1 VFNKQTRQND
11 EARMSDEANDEFRMS
26 NVEGMTKPEALTNE
40 QKLRIATSS
49 LEHSNSFRHSSFV
62 IRHSAVAI
70 WFVICFSVFAEPTP
84 SAKDILDSVRM
95 LESRQQID
103 LQGQL
108 RQDDMV
114 IPFRLMQNGPLIR
127 YTFTNPDETLELRL
141 GENSSRLELVS
152 DAGTEKVG
160 ASKLQEKIRGTIVTY
175 GDLAFKF
182 LYWPSA
188 RLLGEEKVRTRKCWK
203 LQLRAPSKD
212 SPYSNV
218 LLWVD
223 KASAA
228 LMRMEGYDWDAK
240 LIKRF
245 EVVSAQKIE
254 GRWFL
259 KQMRVEQ
266 FQPGTNHVEGRAY
279 LEIKR

>member
-1 VFNKQTRQND
+1 
-11 EARMSDEANDEFRMS
+11 
-26 NVEGMTKPEALTNE
+26 MTKIRSDARL
-40 QKLRIATSS
+40 LSFG
-49 LEHSNSFRHSSFV
+49 FRHSFVICHWSFV
-62 IRHSAVAI
+62 ICLTLASACILA
-70 WFVICFSVFAEPTP
+70 APPP
-84 SAKDILDSVRM
+84 SAKEILDSVRM

-108 RQDDMV
+108 RQEDTV

-152 DAGTEKVG
+152 DAGTQKVG
-160 ASKLQEKIRGTIVTY
+160 TSKLQEKIRGTIVTY

-182 LYWPSA
+182 LYWSNA
-188 RLLGEEKVRTRKCWK
+188 RVLGEENVRTRKCWK
-203 LQLRAPSKD
+203 LQLRAPSRE

-266 FQPGTNHVEGRAY
+266 LQPGTNHVEARAY
-279 LEIKR
+279 VEIKR

>member
-1 VFNKQTRQND
+1 MTND
-11 EARMSDEANDEFRMS
+11 ET
-26 NVEGMTKPEALTNE
+26 MTKPR
-40 QKLRIATSS
+40 LRSRHPERSRRTPRHYFKAFATGF
-49 LEHSNSFRHSSFV
+49 LDFARNDKNS
-62 IRHSAVAI
+62 IRYSC
-70 WFVICFSVFAEPTP
+70 FVICFALTTPSVFAEPQP

-95 LESRQQID
+95 IESRQQID

-108 RQDDMV
+108 RQDDV
-114 IPFRLMQNGPLIR
+114 LIPFRLVQNGPLIR

-182 LYWPSA
+182 LYWPTA
-188 RLLGEEKVRTRKCWK
+188 RVLGEEKVRTRKCWK
-203 LQLRAPSKD
+203 LQLRAPSRE
-212 SPYSNV
+212 SPYSNL

-223 KASAA
+223 KASGA
-228 LMRMEGYDWDAK
+228 LMRVEGYDWDAK

-266 FQPGTNHVEGRAY
+266 FQPGTNRVEARAY

>member
-1 VFNKQTRQND
+1 MR
-11 EARMSDEANDEFRMS
+11 
-26 NVEGMTKPEALTNE
+26 NVETSSNAQMTKIRP
-40 QKLRIATSS
+40 KIC
-49 LEHSNSFRHSSFV
+49 HSSFGFRHYVV
-62 IRHSAVAI
+62 IRHST
-70 WFVICFSVFAEPTP
+70 FVICVALAALSVFAEPPP

-95 LESRQQID
+95 IESRQQID

-108 RQDDMV
+108 RQDDVV
-114 IPFRLMQNGPLIR
+114 IPFRLVQNGPLLR

-160 ASKLQEKIRGTIVTY
+160 ASKLQEKIRGTILMY

-182 LYWPSA
+182 LYWPTA
-188 RLLGEEKVRTRKCWK
+188 RVLGEENVRTRKCWK
-203 LQLRAPSKD
+203 LQLRAPSRE
-212 SPYSNV
+212 SSYSNV

-223 KASAA
+223 KASGA

-266 FQPGTNHVEGRAY
+266 LQSGTNHVEARAY

>member
-1 VFNKQTRQND
+1 MTKMR
-11 EARMSDEANDEFRMS
+11 S
-26 NVEGMTKPEALTNE
+26 NVC
-40 QKLRIATSS
+40 
-49 LEHSNSFRHSSFV
+49 HSSFGLRHYFF
-62 IRHSAVAI
+62 IRHSTL
-70 WFVICFSVFAEPTP
+70 VICVALAALSVFAEPPP
-84 SAKDILDSVRM
+84 SAKEILDSVRM

-108 RQDDMV
+108 RQDDVV

-127 YTFTNPDETLELRL
+127 YTFTDPDETLELRL

-160 ASKLQEKIRGTIVTY
+160 ASKLQEKIRGTIVLY

-182 LYWPSA
+182 LYWPTA
-188 RLLGEEKVRTRKCWK
+188 RVLGEEKVRTRKCWK
-203 LQLRAPSKD
+203 LQLRAPSHE
-212 SPYSNV
+212 STYSNV

-223 KASAA
+223 KASGA
-228 LMRMEGYDWDAK
+228 LMRMEGYDWNAQ
-240 LIKRF
+240 LLKRF

-266 FQPGTNHVEGRAY
+266 LEPGTNHVEARAY

>member
-1 VFNKQTRQND
+1 MAFATGFLDLARND
-11 EARMSDEANDEFRMS
+11 RNWIQYSFFFIF
-26 NVEGMTKPEALTNE
+26 VALTPW
-40 QKLRIATSS
+40 L
-49 LEHSNSFRHSSFV
+49 L
-62 IRHSAVAI
+62 
-70 WFVICFSVFAEPTP
+70 FAEPPP
-84 SAKDILDSVRM
+84 SAKDILNSVRM

-108 RQDDMV
+108 RQDDAM

-160 ASKLQEKIRGTIVTY
+160 ASKLQEKIRGTIVMY

-182 LYWPSA
+182 LYWPTA
-188 RLLGEEKVRTRKCWK
+188 RVLGEENVRTRKCWK
-203 LQLRAPSKD
+203 LQLRAPSRE
-212 SPYSNV
+212 STYSNV

-223 KASAA
+223 KASGA

-266 FQPGTNHVEGRAY
+266 FEPGTNHVQGRAY

>member
-1 VFNKQTRQND
+1 MRTTFVTFLVLASTCFAA
-11 EARMSDEANDEFRMS
+11 EA
-26 NVEGMTKPEALTNE
+26 P
-40 QKLRIATSS
+40 
-49 LEHSNSFRHSSFV
+49 
-62 IRHSAVAI
+62 
-70 WFVICFSVFAEPTP
+70 P

-108 RQDDMV
+108 RQDDKV

-127 YTFTNPDETLELRL
+127 YTFMDPEETLELRL

-160 ASKLQEKIRGTIVTY
+160 TSKLQEKIRGTIVTY

-182 LYWPSA
+182 LYWPTG
-188 RLLGEEKVRTRKCWK
+188 RVLGEENVRTRKCWK
-203 LQLRAPSKD
+203 LQLRAPSRD
-212 SPYSNV
+212 SLYSNV
-218 LLWVD
+218 LLWAD
-223 KASAA
+223 KGSAA

-266 FQPGTNHVEGRAY
+266 LQPGTNHVEQRAY

>member
-1 VFNKQTRQND
+1 
-11 EARMSDEANDEFRMS
+11 
-26 NVEGMTKPEALTNE
+26 MTKMRSDACL
-40 QKLRIATSS
+40 LSFG
-49 LEHSNSFRHSSFV
+49 FRHSFG
-62 IRHSAVAI
+62 IRHSV
-70 WFVICFSVFAEPTP
+70 FVICLLLAWVCMSAEPAP

-108 RQDDMV
+108 RQEDRV

-127 YTFTNPDETLELRL
+127 YTFTNPDEALQLRL
-141 GENSSRLELVS
+141 GENSSRLELES

-160 ASKLQEKIRGTIVTY
+160 ASKLQEKIRDTIVTY

-182 LYWPSA
+182 LYWPTA
-188 RLLGEEKVRTRKCWK
+188 RVLGEENVRTRKCWK
-203 LQLRAPSKD
+203 LQMRAPSKD

-266 FQPGTNHVEGRAY
+266 FQPGTNHVQARAY

>member
-1 VFNKQTRQND
+1 MRSKICHF
-11 EARMSDEANDEFRMS
+11 SF
-26 NVEGMTKPEALTNE
+26 G
-40 QKLRIATSS
+40 
-49 LEHSNSFRHSSFV
+49 FRHSFV
-62 IRHSAVAI
+62 IRHWTS
-70 WFVICFSVFAEPTP
+70 VICVALAAFSVLAEPPP

-95 LESRQQID
+95 IESRQQID

-108 RQDDMV
+108 RQDDVV

-127 YTFTNPDETLELRL
+127 YTFTDPDETLELRL

-160 ASKLQEKIRGTIVTY
+160 ASKLQEKIRGTIVLY

-182 LYWPSA
+182 LYWPTA
-188 RLLGEEKVRTRKCWK
+188 RVLGEEKVRTRKCWK
-203 LQLRAPSKD
+203 LQLRAPSHE
-212 SPYSNV
+212 STYSNV

-223 KASAA
+223 KASGA
-228 LMRMEGYDWDAK
+228 LMRMEGYDWNAQ

-266 FQPGTNHVEGRAY
+266 FQPGTNHVEARAY

>member
-1 VFNKQTRQND
+1 
-11 EARMSDEANDEFRMS
+11 
-26 NVEGMTKPEALTNE
+26 MTKMRP
-40 QKLRIATSS
+40 KIW
-49 LEHSNSFRHSSFV
+49 HSSFGFRHYVV
-62 IRHSAVAI
+62 IRHST
-70 WFVICFSVFAEPTP
+70 FVICAALAAVSVFAEPPP

-95 LESRQQID
+95 VESRQQID

-108 RQDDMV
+108 RQDDVV
-114 IPFRLMQNGPLIR
+114 IPFRLVQNGPLIR

-141 GENSSRLELVS
+141 GENSSRIELVS

-160 ASKLQEKIRGTIVTY
+160 VSKLQEKIRGTILMY

-182 LYWPSA
+182 LYWPTA
-188 RLLGEEKVRTRKCWK
+188 RVLGEENVRTRKCWK
-203 LQLRAPSKD
+203 LQLRAPSRE
-212 SPYSNV
+212 SPYSNL

-223 KASAA
+223 KASGA
-228 LMRMEGYDWDAK
+228 LMRIEGYDWDAK

-266 FQPGTNHVEGRAY
+266 FQPGTNHVEARAY

>member
-1 VFNKQTRQND
+1 MTND
-11 EARMSDEANDEFRMS
+11 EIS
-26 NVEGMTKPEALTNE
+26 
-40 QKLRIATSS
+40 
-49 LEHSNSFRHSSFV
+49 SNSRTTNMRSKVCHSSFGFRSSFVVRHSSFV
-62 IRHSAVAI
+62 I
-70 WFVICFSVFAEPTP
+70 FVTFAALSVFAEPPP

-95 LESRQQID
+95 VESRQQID

-127 YTFTNPDETLELRL
+127 YTFTGPDETLELRL

-160 ASKLQEKIRGTIVTY
+160 ASKLQEKIRGTIVLY

-182 LYWPSA
+182 LYWPNA
-188 RLLGEEKVRTRKCWK
+188 RVVGEENVRTRKCWK
-203 LQLRAPSKD
+203 LQLRAPSHE
-212 SPYSNV
+212 SAYSNV

-223 KASAA
+223 KASGA

-254 GRWFL
+254 RRWFL

-266 FQPGTNHVEGRAY
+266 FQPGTNHVEARAY

>member
-1 VFNKQTRQND
+1 
-11 EARMSDEANDEFRMS
+11 M
-26 NVEGMTKPEALTNE
+26 MTKASLHSRHPERSRRIPWNYFKAL
-40 QKLRIATSS
+40 ATGF
-49 LEHSNSFRHSSFV
+49 LDFARNDRNS
-62 IRHSAVAI
+62 IRYAC
-70 WFVICFSVFAEPTP
+70 FVICFAVTPLSVFAEPPP

-95 LESRQQID
+95 VESRQQID

-108 RQDDMV
+108 RQDDTV
-114 IPFRLMQNGPLIR
+114 VPFRLMQNGPLIR
-127 YTFTNPDETLELRL
+127 YTFTDPDETLELRL
-141 GENSSRLELVS
+141 GENSSRLELVNDS
-152 DAGTEKVG
+152 GTEKVG
-160 ASKLQEKIRGTIVTY
+160 ASKLQEKIRGTIVLY

-182 LYWPSA
+182 LYWPTA
-188 RLLGEEKVRTRKCWK
+188 RVVGEENVRTRKCWK
-203 LQLRAPSKD
+203 LQLRAPSHD

-223 KASAA
+223 KASGA

-266 FQPGTNHVEGRAY
+266 FQPGTNHVEARAY

>member
-1 VFNKQTRQND
+1 MRTTLVIFL
-11 EARMSDEANDEFRMS
+11 M
-26 NVEGMTKPEALTNE
+26 
-40 QKLRIATSS
+40 IAS
-49 LEHSNSFRHSSFV
+49 LCVS
-62 IRHSAVAI
+62 
-70 WFVICFSVFAEPTP
+70 AEPLP
-84 SAKDILDSVRM
+84 SAKAILDSVRM

-108 RQDDMV
+108 RQDEIV

-127 YTFTNPDETLELRL
+127 YTFANPDETLQLRL
-141 GENSSRLELVS
+141 GENSSRLELES
-152 DAGTEKVG
+152 DAGTAKVG
-160 ASKLQEKIRGTIVTY
+160 TSKLQERIRGTIVTY

-182 LYWPSA
+182 LYWPTA
-188 RLLGEEKVRTRKCWK
+188 RVLGEENVRTRKCWK
-203 LQLRAPSKD
+203 LQLRAPSRE
-212 SPYSNV
+212 SSYSNV

-279 LEIKR
+279 VEIKR

>member
-1 VFNKQTRQND
+1 MR
-11 EARMSDEANDEFRMS
+11 
-26 NVEGMTKPEALTNE
+26 NVETSSNAQMTKM
-40 QKLRIATSS
+40 RS
-49 LEHSNSFRHSSFV
+49 HVCHSSFGFRHYFC
-62 IRHSAVAI
+62 IRHSTL
-70 WFVICFSVFAEPTP
+70 VICLALAALSVCAEPPP
-84 SAKDILDSVRM
+84 SAKEILDSVR
-95 LESRQQID
+95 LVESRQQID

-108 RQDDMV
+108 RQGDMV
-114 IPFRLMQNGPLIR
+114 VPFRLMQNGPLIR
-127 YTFTNPDETLELRL
+127 YTFTDPDETLELRL
-141 GENSSRLELVS
+141 DENSSRLELVS

-160 ASKLQEKIRGTIVTY
+160 ASKLQEKIRGTIVLY

-182 LYWPSA
+182 LYWPTA
-188 RLLGEEKVRTRKCWK
+188 RVVGEENVRTRKCWK
-203 LQLRAPSKD
+203 LQLTAPSHD

-223 KASAA
+223 KASGA

-254 GRWFL
+254 RRWFL

-266 FQPGTNHVEGRAY
+266 FQPGTNHVDARAY

>member
-1 VFNKQTRQND
+1 
-11 EARMSDEANDEFRMS
+11 
-26 NVEGMTKPEALTNE
+26 MTKI
-40 QKLRIATSS
+40 RS
-49 LEHSNSFRHSSFV
+49 RVCHSSFGFSHYVV
-62 IRHSAVAI
+62 IRHST
-70 WFVICFSVFAEPTP
+70 FVICLTLAALSVFAEPPP

-95 LESRQQID
+95 VESRQQID

-127 YTFTNPDETLELRL
+127 YTFTDPDETLELRL

-160 ASKLQEKIRGTIVTY
+160 ASKLQEKIRGTIVLY

-182 LYWPSA
+182 LYWPTA
-188 RLLGEEKVRTRKCWK
+188 RVVGEENVRTRKCWK
-203 LQLRAPSKD
+203 LQLRAPSRE
-212 SPYSNV
+212 SSYSNV

-223 KASAA
+223 KASGA
-228 LMRMEGYDWDAK
+228 LMRMEGYDWNAQ

-266 FQPGTNHVEGRAY
+266 LQSGTNHVEARAY

>member
-1 VFNKQTRQND
+1 
-11 EARMSDEANDEFRMS
+11 
-26 NVEGMTKPEALTNE
+26 MTKIRPENCH
-40 QKLRIATSS
+40 SS
-49 LEHSNSFRHSSFV
+49 FGFRHYFV
-62 IRHSAVAI
+62 IRHST
-70 WFVICFSVFAEPTP
+70 FVICVALAAVSVFAEPPP
-84 SAKDILDSVRM
+84 SAKEILDSVRM
-95 LESRQQID
+95 VESRQQID

-108 RQDDMV
+108 RQDDV
-114 IPFRLMQNGPLIR
+114 KVPFRLVQNGPLIR
-127 YTFTNPDETLELRL
+127 YTFTDPDETLELRL

-160 ASKLQEKIRGTIVTY
+160 ASKLQEKIRGTIATS

-182 LYWPSA
+182 LYWPTA
-188 RLLGEEKVRTRKCWK
+188 RVLGEENVRTRKCWK
-203 LQLRAPSKD
+203 LQLRAPSRE
-212 SPYSNV
+212 SPYSNL

-223 KASAA
+223 KASGA
-228 LMRMEGYDWDAK
+228 LMRIEGYDWDAK

-266 FQPGTNHVEGRAY
+266 FQPGTNHVEARAY

>member
-1 VFNKQTRQND
+1 MSND
-11 EARMSDEANDEFRMS
+11 ETSS
-26 NVEGMTKPEALTNE
+26 NVQMTKIRLD
-40 QKLRIATSS
+40 TSRLS
-49 LEHSNSFRHSSFV
+49 FGFRHSFVIRHSSFV
-62 IRHSAVAI
+62 ICLTLASACLGAD
-70 WFVICFSVFAEPTP
+70 APP

-95 LESRQQID
+95 VESRQQID

-127 YTFTNPDETLELRL
+127 YTFTDPDETLELRL

-160 ASKLQEKIRGTIVTY
+160 ASKLQEKIRSTIVLY

-182 LYWPSA
+182 LYWPTASVV
-188 RLLGEEKVRTRKCWK
+188 GEENVRTRKCWK
-203 LQLRAPSKD
+203 LQLRAPSRE
-212 SPYSNV
+212 SPYSTV

-223 KASAA
+223 KASGA

-254 GRWFL
+254 RRWFL

-266 FQPGTNHVEGRAY
+266 FQPGTNHVEARAY

>member
-1 VFNKQTRQND
+1 MT
-11 EARMSDEANDEFRMS
+11 
-26 NVEGMTKPEALTNE
+26 NVEMTKAKLHTRDAERSRRVSWNYCKAFSAGFLDFARNDTNWIRYSCFVFCFALT
-40 QKLRIATSS
+40 RWSG
-49 LEHSNSFRHSSFV
+49 
-62 IRHSAVAI
+62 
-70 WFVICFSVFAEPTP
+70 FAEPPP

-95 LESRQQID
+95 VESRQQID

-108 RQDDMV
+108 RQDDTV
-114 IPFRLMQNGPLIR
+114 VPFRLMQNGPLIR
-127 YTFTNPDETLELRL
+127 YTFTDPDETLELRL

-160 ASKLQEKIRGTIVTY
+160 ASKLQEKIRGTIVLY

-182 LYWPSA
+182 LYWPTA
-188 RLLGEEKVRTRKCWK
+188 RVVGEENVRTRKCWK
-203 LQLRAPSKD
+203 LQLRAPSHD

-223 KASAA
+223 KASGA

-240 LIKRF
+240 IIKRF
-245 EVVSAQKIE
+245 EVVSAQKIDR
-254 GRWFL
+254 RWFL

-266 FQPGTNHVEGRAY
+266 FQPGTNHVEARAY
-279 LEIKR
+279 LEIKK

>member
-1 VFNKQTRQND
+1 MSND
-11 EARMSDEANDEFRMS
+11 ETSS
-26 NVEGMTKPEALTNE
+26 NVQMTKIRSDTTL
-40 QKLRIATSS
+40 LSFGFR
-49 LEHSNSFRHSSFV
+49 HSFGIRHSSFV
-62 IRHSAVAI
+62 ICLTLASA
-70 WFVICFSVFAEPTP
+70 CMSAEPTP

-95 LESRQQID
+95 LESRQQLD

-108 RQDDMV
+108 RQEDII

-141 GENSSRLELVS
+141 GENSSRLELAS
-152 DAGTEKVG
+152 DARTEKVG
-160 ASKLQEKIRGTIVTY
+160 AAKLQEKIRGTIVTY

-182 LYWPSA
+182 LYWPTA
-188 RLLGEEKVRTRKCWK
+188 RVLGEEKVRTRKCWK
-203 LQLRAPSKD
+203 LQLRAPSRE
-212 SPYSNV
+212 SPYSNL

-223 KASAA
+223 QASGA

-254 GRWFL
+254 RRWFL

-266 FQPGTNHVEGRAY
+266 FQPGTNRVEARAY

>member
-1 VFNKQTRQND
+1 MRTTSIIFLML
-11 EARMSDEANDEFRMS
+11 ALLCMS
-26 NVEGMTKPEALTNE
+26 
-40 QKLRIATSS
+40 
-49 LEHSNSFRHSSFV
+49 
-62 IRHSAVAI
+62 
-70 WFVICFSVFAEPTP
+70 AEPPP
-84 SAKDILDSVRM
+84 SAKEILDSVRM

-108 RQDDMV
+108 RQEEMM

-160 ASKLQEKIRGTIVTY
+160 ASKLQEKVRGTILMY

-182 LYWPSA
+182 LYWPTA
-188 RLLGEEKVRTRKCWK
+188 RVLGEENVRTRKCWK
-203 LQLRAPSKD
+203 LQLREPSRE
-212 SPYSNV
+212 SSYSNV

-223 KASAA
+223 KASGA
-228 LMRMEGYDWDAK
+228 LMRMEGYDWNAQ
-240 LIKRF
+240 LMKRF

-266 FQPGTNHVEGRAY
+266 FQPGTNHARERAY

>member
-1 VFNKQTRQND
+1 
-11 EARMSDEANDEFRMS
+11 
-26 NVEGMTKPEALTNE
+26 MTKIAS
-40 QKLRIATSS
+40 ATSLLS
-49 LEHSNSFRHSSFV
+49 FGFRHSFG
-62 IRHSAVAI
+62 IRHSA
-70 WFVICFSVFAEPTP
+70 FVICLTLASACMSAESPP

-95 LESRQQID
+95 VESRQQID

-108 RQDDMV
+108 RQDDTV

-127 YTFTNPDETLELRL
+127 YTFTDPDETLELRL

-160 ASKLQEKIRGTIVTY
+160 ASKLQEKIRGTIVLY

-182 LYWPSA
+182 LYWPTA
-188 RLLGEEKVRTRKCWK
+188 RVLGEEKVRTRKCWK
-203 LQLRAPSKD
+203 LQLRAPSRE

-218 LLWVD
+218 LVWAD

-228 LMRMEGYDWDAK
+228 LMRMEGYDWNAQ

-266 FQPGTNHVEGRAY
+266 FQPGTNHIEARAY

>member
-1 VFNKQTRQND
+1 
-11 EARMSDEANDEFRMS
+11 
-26 NVEGMTKPEALTNE
+26 MTNNE
-40 QKLRIATSS
+40 IS
-49 LEHSNSFRHSSFV
+49 SNSRTTNMRSKICHFSFGFRHSFV
-62 IRHSAVAI
+62 IRH
-70 WFVICFSVFAEPTP
+70 WTFVICVALAAFSVLAEPPP

-95 LESRQQID
+95 IESRLQID

-108 RQDDMV
+108 RQDDMA

-160 ASKLQEKIRGTIVTY
+160 ASKLQEKIRGTIVLY

-188 RLLGEEKVRTRKCWK
+188 RVLGEEKVRTRKCWK
-203 LQLRAPSKD
+203 LQLRAPSRE
-212 SPYSNV
+212 STYSNV

-223 KASAA
+223 KASGA
-228 LMRMEGYDWDAK
+228 LMRMEGYDWNAQ

-266 FQPGTNHVEGRAY
+266 FQPGTNHVEARAY

>member
-1 VFNKQTRQND
+1 MTK
-11 EARMSDEANDEFRMS
+11 SSS
-26 NVEGMTKPEALTNE
+26 NVQMTKIRSDACVL
-40 QKLRIATSS
+40 SS
-49 LEHSNSFRHSSFV
+49 GFRHSYF
-62 IRHSAVAI
+62 IFHSAFIIGLTLA
-70 WFVICFSVFAEPTP
+70 SVGMSAEPAP

-95 LESRQQID
+95 IESRQQID

-108 RQDDMV
+108 RQDDV
-114 IPFRLMQNGPLIR
+114 VVPFHLIQNGPLIR
-127 YTFTNPDETLELRL
+127 YAFTNPDETLELRL

-160 ASKLQEKIRGTIVTY
+160 ASKLQERVRSTIVMY

-182 LYWPSA
+182 LYWPTA
-188 RLLGEEKVRTRKCWK
+188 RVLGEENVRTRKCWK
-203 LQLRAPSKD
+203 LQLRAPSRE

-223 KASAA
+223 KGSGA
-228 LMRMEGYDWDAK
+228 LMRMEGYDWNAR

-266 FQPGTNHVEGRAY
+266 LQPATNHVEARAY